1 MDHRIK
7 WIREHGGSVP
17 IYSSMATISR
27 LTFLFDKTRKIE
39 WGIEKKNNHRNL
51 SLVTWQQGA
60 PIHHSTDVGRPCSH
74 GVKGQSSTIRK
85 HKKENALNTK
95 TRFVTQ
101 RFDNYSTRCR
111 ANLNICKSSTK
122 RFIHSSWRS
131 LLPYEI

>member
-1 MDHRIK
+1 MDSGAWRVGADLFMHD
-7 WIREHGGSVP
+7 
-17 IYSSMATISR
+17 YNISIDVS
-27 LTFLFDKTRKIE
+27 FWQDQKDRKRYR
-39 WGIEKKNNHRNL
+39 KQNNHRNL

-60 PIHHSTDVGRPCSH
+60 PIHHSTDVGRPCSR

-111 ANLNICKSSTK
+111 ANLNICKSSIK
-122 RFIHSSWRS
+122 RFIHKSSWRS

>member
-1 MDHRIK
+1 MDSGAWRVGADLFKNGYNVSIDVSFWQDQK
-7 WIREHGGSVP
+7 DRER
-17 IYSSMATISR
+17 YR
-27 LTFLFDKTRKIE
+27 
-39 WGIEKKNNHRNL
+39 KKNNHRNL

-60 PIHHSTDVGRPCSH
+60 PIHHSTDVGRPCSR

-85 HKKENALNTK
+85 HKKVDTVNIK

-122 RFIHSSWRS
+122 RFIHKSSWRS